1 MLSDDLVDK
10 GFDASKMVR
19 EAASFIRGGGGGQK
33 NFASAGGKTV
43 DGLNAAFEAVLKH
56 FQ

>member
-1 MLSDDLVDK
+1 
-10 GFDASKMVR
+10 MVR